1 MSMSIRLPARRALI
15 VVGALLLGAL
25 AARELRAGEADDLQ
39 AMIDRA
45 RNGVTDLER
54 LDERSAAR
62 EDAALLRLWLDEAWR
77 LRSEQKYDEVRLVLD
92 RCDAQ
97 AAMIREKIQ
106 AAKLMAQAADREENL
121 RRLKDN
127 IEKTRRAIQQAQM
140 QKVGLEARS
149 K

>member
-1 MSMSIRLPARRALI
+1 MRLSAHRALI
-15 VVGALLLGAL
+15 LTGALLLGGL
-25 AARELRAGEADDLQ
+25 VTRDLLAGEADDLQ

-45 RNGVTDLER
+45 HNGVTDLER

-106 AAKLMAQAADREENL
+106 AAKLMAQAAEKEEGL
-121 RRLKDN
+121 RRVRDN

-140 QKVGLEARS
+140 QKIGLEARS

>member
-1 MSMSIRLPARRALI
+1 MRLSAHRALI
-15 VVGALLLGAL
+15 LTGALLLGGL
-25 AARELRAGEADDLQ
+25 VTRDLLAGEADDLQ

-106 AAKLMAQAADREENL
+106 AAKLMSQAAEKEEGL
-121 RRLKDN
+121 RRVRDN

-140 QKVGLEARS
+140 QKIGLEARS

>member
-1 MSMSIRLPARRALI
+1 MSSITLPARRVLI
-15 VVGALLLGAL
+15 VVGALLLGGL

-54 LDERSAAR
+54 LDERSATR

-106 AAKLMAQAADREENL
+106 AAKLMAQAAEKEESL

-140 QKVGLEARS
+140 QKIGLEARS

>member
-1 MSMSIRLPARRALI
+1 MSAMRLPAHRALI
-15 VVGALLLGAL
+15 VTGVLLLGGL
-25 AARELRAGEADDLQ
+25 VARDLLAGEADDLQ

-106 AAKLMAQAADREENL
+106 AAKLMAQAAEKEESL
-121 RRLKDN
+121 RRVRDN
-127 IEKTRRAIQQAQM
+127 IEKTRRGIQQAQM
-140 QKVGLEARS
+140 QKIGLEARS

>member
-1 MSMSIRLPARRALI
+1 MLVRIFNRN
-15 VVGALLLGAL
+15 VVAIAAILLGCL
-25 AARELRAGEADDLQ
+25 TAAAVRAGEADDLQ

-54 LDERSAAR
+54 LDERSATR
-62 EDAALLRLWLDEAWR
+62 EDASLLRLWLDEAWR

-106 AAKLMAQAADREENL
+106 AAKLLAQAAEKEETL
-121 RRLKDN
+121 RRLRDN
-127 IEKTRRAIQQAQM
+127 IDKTRRSIQQAQM
-140 QKVGLEARS
+140 QKIGLEARS

>member
-1 MSMSIRLPARRALI
+1 MFATKLRPNLAF
-15 VVGALLLGAL
+15 VVTAAILLGGL
-25 AARELRAGEADDLQ
+25 FGSGVHAGEADDLQ

-54 LDERSAAR
+54 LDDRSATR

-106 AAKLMAQAADREENL
+106 AAKLTAQAAEKEENL
-121 RRLKDN
+121 RRMKDN

>member
-1 MSMSIRLPARRALI
+1 MSVMRLSAHRALI
-15 VVGALLLGAL
+15 LTGALLLGGL
-25 AARELRAGEADDLQ
+25 VTRDLLAGEADDLQ

-106 AAKLMAQAADREENL
+106 AAKLMAQAAEKEEGL
-121 RRLKDN
+121 RRVRDN

-140 QKVGLEARS
+140 QKIGLEARS

>member
-1 MSMSIRLPARRALI
+1 MSVMRLPAHRALI
-15 VVGALLLGAL
+15 LTGALLLGGL
-25 AARELRAGEADDLQ
+25 VTRDLLAGEADDLQ

-106 AAKLMAQAADREENL
+106 AAKLMAQAAEKEEGL
-121 RRLKDN
+121 RRVRDN

-140 QKVGLEARS
+140 QKIGLEARS

>member
-1 MSMSIRLPARRALI
+1 MRLPAHRALI
-15 VVGALLLGAL
+15 LTGALLLGGL
-25 AARELRAGEADDLQ
+25 VTRDLLAGEADDLQ

-106 AAKLMAQAADREENL
+106 AAKLMAQAAEKEEGL
-121 RRLKDN
+121 RRVRDN

-140 QKVGLEARS
+140 QKIGLEARS